1 LSKIAETGSFGRAIE
16 VVFLKIKGSLPIL
29 RKFWLYSKPKLI
41 YAGRLDSLHYNF
53 PEKW

>member
-1 LSKIAETGSFGRAIE
+1 MQIHLSNNEEGQIYK
-16 VVFLKIKGSLPIL
+16 KGSLPIL
-29 RKFWLYSKPKLI
+29 RKFWLYSKPQLI